1 MTWDLAE
8 SGKHFITTLING
20 SDLVPTF
27 STASIDD
34 LRFEVLHLFPFTG
47 KESMFSLQLI
57 LNNHGL
63 SSVLFYLMSQSFFK
77 FSSGHSVILVK

>member
-34 LRFEVLHLFPFTG
+34 LRFEVLYLFLFSG
-47 KESMFSLQLI
+47 KESMFSITSI
-57 LNNHGL
+57 LNDHTL
-63 SSVLFYLMSQSFFK
+63 KLCLVLFNVTILFQILIRSQLHL
-77 FSSGHSVILVK
+77 G

>member
-34 LRFEVLHLFPFTG
+34 LRFEVLYLFLFSG
-47 KESMFSLQLI
+47 KESMFSITSI
-57 LNNHGL
+57 LNDHSLNCL
-63 SSVLFYLMSQSFFK
+63 VLFNVTILFQILIRSQHHL
-77 FSSGHSVILVK
+77 G